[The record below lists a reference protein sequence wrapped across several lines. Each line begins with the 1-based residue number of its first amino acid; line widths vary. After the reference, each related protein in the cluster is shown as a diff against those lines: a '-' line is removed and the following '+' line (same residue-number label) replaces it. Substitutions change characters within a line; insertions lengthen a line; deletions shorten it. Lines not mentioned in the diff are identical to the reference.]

1 MSVILRN
8 IVKSFNGNVIFKNI
22 SAQIHEGDKIGLIGV
37 NGVGK
42 TTLVKILMGEEEF
55 DSGTV
60 NIYPDYMKIGY
71 LKQLNEY
78 EENATVHERLN
89 SFALSAS
96 TASNSS
102 SYGRKLKSCLIELGF
117 KEKDLNKKVS
127 KLSGGEKTRL
137 SLCLMLAEN
146 PDILILDE
154 PTNHLDIEAI
164 KWLESFINSINK
176 TMVIISHDRFFLD
189 NTANKILDMKANEI
203 KEYKGNYSAY
213 KMQREHNVKSLTN
226 ERRKQDREMK
236 HLEGI
241 IENQMTWYHKAHD
254 DKSYKL
260 FKGNKDYRDN
270 YGRYITTII
279 SKRIKLKK
287 LNENRVEI
295 PKEDVTPAFNLI
307 NKKTNLNSELPNY
320 LIRVNRLKKSFGNK
334 VIFNDAAFNI
344 RKGDKVALLGKNGS
358 GKTTLIKILL
368 GSEKAD
374 SGSVNVTPSLKL
386 GYFSQELEGLNLQ
399 STILQE
405 LISSGMDKNDARK
418 ILGRF
423 LFNGEEV
430 FKVIGNLSMGE
441 KCRVAIAK
449 LLMADINM
457 LILDEPTNHLDI
469 VSKENI
475 EQVLNQYQG
484 TIFFVSHDRY
494 FISSIATRVFEI
506 ETQGIKTYE
515 GRYKYYLNKKEE
527 DERKEQFGKS
537 YINIKD
543 EIIKL
548 ECQMAFLSGK
558 LNSRKV
564 ELESD
569 NEFVLKFFSTAGRLN
584 ELRSLI

>member
-60 NIYPDYMKIGY
+60 EIYPDYMKIGY
-71 LKQLNEY
+71 LKQLIEY
-78 EENATVHERLN
+78 EENATVNERLN

-96 TASNSS
+96 TATNSS
-102 SYGRKLKSCLIELGF
+102 SYGRKLKNSLIDLGF

-137 SLCLMLAEN
+137 SLCLVLAEN

-164 KWLESFINSINK
+164 KWLENFLNSIKKNL
-176 TMVIISHDRFFLD
+176 VIISHDRLFLD
-189 NTANKILDMKANEI
+189 NTVNKILVMNSNEI
-203 KEYKGNYSAY
+203 KEYKGNYTDY
-213 KMQREHNVKSLTN
+213 KHQNEHNIKSLTN
-226 ERRKQDREMK
+226 KRIKQDKEIK
-236 HLEGI
+236 HLEKH
-241 IENQMTWYHKAHD
+241 IETQMKWYHRANN
-254 DKSYKL
+254 DKSYK
-260 FKGNKDYRDN
+260 GNAGSKHYRTSHS
-270 YGRYITTII
+270 RYISTIV
-279 SKRIKLKK
+279 SKQIRIGRIKRSM
-287 LNENRVEI
+287 EEI
-295 PKEDVTPAFNLI
+295 PKEDMVAAFDLI
-307 NKKTNLNSELPNY
+307 NKKTNLNLELPNY

-334 VIFNDAAFNI
+334 VVFKDAAFNI
-344 RKGDKVALLGKNGS
+344 RKGDKVALLGRNGS

-374 SGSVNVTPSLKL
+374 SGSVNLTPSLKL

-399 STILQE
+399 NTIFQE
-405 LISSGMDKNDARK
+405 IISSGIDRDDARK
-418 ILGRF
+418 ILGSF

-475 EQVLNQYQG
+475 EQVLKQYQG
-484 TIFFVSHDRY
+484 TIIFVSHDRY
-494 FISSIATRVFEI
+494 FINSIATRIFEI
-506 ETQGIKTYE
+506 EKQSIKAYE
-515 GRYKYYLNKKEE
+515 GGYKYYSNKIEE
-527 DERKEQFGKS
+527 DKRKEQVGKNYAS
-537 YINIKD
+537 IKD

-548 ECQMAFLSGK
+548 ECEMAFLSGK
-558 LNSRKV
+558 LNSEKV

-569 NEFVLKFFSTAGRLN
+569 NEFVLKFFSTAERLN
-584 ELRSLI
+584 EFRSLL